1 MSTKTAAYN
10 IVSRSF
16 NILSFLWVLAL
27 FPLSAFRSFKYGTIQ
42 CILHPCCSKDLLCT
56 CLFAAHYSRA
66 IPLTILLK
74 YPNKLH
80 CWRGFIFKGFSKR
93 KLLCLPI
100 TFLSKNTISNINF
113 PPVCVPGAQGTP
125 VLGSFQLWWPLV
137 QILASIPPAHR
148 GCRQGQFPASP
159 KENKRVDGVVAGC
172 TAPEEQGCACL
183 FNSLASLGGHRQVAP
198 TDVQFRF
205 FSRRISIN
213 QMPHFK
219 EPDLPLQRMLQ
230 LQRSDVSHHFKR
242 EQLLW

>member
-42 CILHPCCSKDLLCT
+42 CILHLCCSEDLLCT

-74 YPNKLH
+74 YRNKLH
-80 CWRGFIFKGFSKR
+80 RWRGFIFKGFSKR
-93 KLLCLPI
+93 KLLCPPI

-113 PPVCVPGAQGTP
+113 PRVCVPGAQGAP
-125 VLGSFQLWWPLV
+125 VLGNLQLWWPPV
-137 QILASIPPAHR
+137 QILASSPPAPR
-148 GCRQGQFPASP
+148 GCRRGQFPASP
-159 KENKRVDGVVAGC
+159 KEIKRTDGVVAGC
-172 TAPEEQGCACL
+172 TAPEEQGCRCL

-198 TDVQFRF
+198 TAVQFRF
-205 FSRRISIN
+205 FSSCI
-213 QMPHFK
+213 
-219 EPDLPLQRMLQ
+219 
-230 LQRSDVSHHFKR
+230 
-242 EQLLW
+242 